1 MTDGY
6 YGAFYD
12 GQVFLRAIG
21 ESQGVE
27 INCYYL
33 VDNKVAAANVDNQ
46 NNATGIYL
54 TDYDEQGFVV
64 YSEEEPQPL
73 FVTTTIEEL
82 LRTYLG
88 QNIQDY

>member
-1 MTDGY
+1 MTNGY

-12 GQVFLRAIG
+12 QFVFLRAV
-21 ESQGVE
+21 GVSSSGE

-33 VDNKVAAANVDNQ
+33 VDNKVAAVNIDNQ

-54 TDYDEQGFVV
+54 TDYDEQGFVE
-64 YSEEEPQPL
+64 YSKEDPQPL

-82 LRTYLG
+82 TRTYLG
-88 QNIQDY
+88 QNILDY